1 MELIDR
7 FAERGL
13 LDSVLHDVRSGKA
26 ACWSFMVIRVL
37 VSRR

>member
-13 LDSVLHDVRSGKA
+13 LDSVLHDVRSGQSRVL
-26 ACWSFMVIRVL
+26 SFMAIRVL